1 MDIGAGFMHN
11 REHDFGAYPIDDEDI
26 GVVSSSGEKNLRTKK
41 SGTFDGHEEDYD
53 LKDNGQHDDDD
64 DEQNGVNGS
73 SRNCLVMTLLA
84 IFVGAIVCFVM
95 LPPNSRAIL
104 ISKTR
109 MQQQQQ
115 QQGRGQEM
123 LELAEQIT
131 AACGTSSLITGSTSS
146 SSCQELCHE
155 HMCCVEQDEEYSCTK
170 DEAMDCAVYAGCEA
184 LVKDDL
190 WLQD

>member
-1 MDIGAGFMHN
+1 MDIGASFRKN
-11 REHDFGAYPIDDEDI
+11 REHDFNAYPIDDEDI
-26 GVVSSSGEKNLRTKK
+26 GVVSSSGEKNLRRK
-41 SGTFDGHEEDYD
+41 SVMDGHEEDYD
-53 LKDNGQHDDDD
+53 LKEGDGRENNDGG
-64 DEQNGVNGS
+64 DEQIVGGS

-84 IFVGAIVCFVM
+84 IFGGAVVCFVV

-104 ISKTR
+104 MSKT
-109 MQQQQQ
+109 MMQQQ

-131 AACGTSSLITGSTSS
+131 TACGTSSLITGSTSS
-146 SSCQELCHE
+146 SCQELCRE
-155 HMCCVEQDEEYSCTK
+155 HMCCVEQDEEYSCRK

-190 WLQD
+190 WQN